1 MIREPAEGAGSCA
14 GAWEKQRLQYK
25 ECAMHRCKTPVVT
38 EVLKCNKSLDI
49 VLVMDGTPKSQKA
62 GWAAEVTAANLF
74 IDGFSG
80 PLVTASPNFAVIHY
94 TGPRTWS
101 GVSKCT
107 GKGTAKV
114 DMEKTCRIKIA
125 SHFEMDT
132 KKVKSIISGLEYA
145 AGSKLLSLGL
155 MTVQAEM
162 ALGRADR
169 RSMVVVFID
178 GEPLSYRKTMLA
190 SHAIRKK
197 ARLLYV
203 VVAKF
208 APLKDI
214 KKWASR
220 RWAENVVK
228 VNEAADLALAE
239 TGTHLM
245 ANICPKS
252 FPKLKAKKDTGL
264 E

>member
-1 MIREPAEGAGSCA
+1 MVADPF
-14 GAWEKQRLQYK
+14 
-25 ECAMHRCKTPVVT
+25 
-38 EVLKCNKSLDI
+38 EVMKCNKSLDI
-49 VLVMDGTPKSQKA
+49 VLVMDGTPKSGKA
-62 GWAAEVTAANLF
+62 GWAAEQQVANLF
-74 IDGFSG
+74 IDGFTG
-80 PLVTASPNFAVIHY
+80 DGITAKPNFAVIHY

-107 GKGTAKV
+107 GKSTAKV
-114 DMEKTCRIKIA
+114 DMEKQCRIKIA
-125 SHFEMDT
+125 SHFEEDT

-190 SHAIRKK
+190 SHSIRKK

-208 APLKDI
+208 APLAAI
-214 KKWASR
+214 KRGASR

-228 VNEAADLALAE
+228 VNDYKQLAKAE

-252 FPKLKAKKDTGL
+252 FPKLKAKKDAGL
-264 E
+264 N